1 LSKVFISH
9 AVVDRKLVECFVDL
23 LHAGMNINY
32 NDIYCT
38 SNGKIPSG
46 ESFTEDIRQNLIA
59 SNAII
64 FLMTKSFF
72 ESKFCLN
79 EMGAAWLLGR
89 TIIPILTPALN
100 FKILENTAFKGLQ
113 ARRIH
118 VKNDIVEIYQELV
131 SNGVVVSPVY
141 NRFNLKLDEFISKR
155 PWGMSGTLGSL
166 QAPEKF
172 GLGNFPF
179 RNE

>member
-1 LSKVFISH
+1 MPKLFISH
-9 AVVDRKLVECFVDL
+9 AVVDRRLVECFVDL

-59 SNAII
+59 SDAVI

-100 FKILENTAFKGLQ
+100 FRILENTAFKGLQ
-113 ARRIH
+113 ARRIN

-131 SNGVVVSPVY
+131 SKGIIQSPVY
-141 NRFNLKLDEFISKR
+141 SRFNLKLEEFISKR
-155 PWGMSGTLGSL
+155 PWGLSSTVGSL
-166 QAPEKF
+166 QSPERF
-172 GLGNFPF
+172 GLGNNPF
-179 RNE
+179 LK